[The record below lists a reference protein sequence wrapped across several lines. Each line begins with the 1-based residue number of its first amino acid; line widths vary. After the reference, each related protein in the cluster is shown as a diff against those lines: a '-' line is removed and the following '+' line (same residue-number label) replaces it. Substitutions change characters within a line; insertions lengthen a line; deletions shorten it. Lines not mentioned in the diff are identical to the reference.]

1 LRQRFSRAFRG
12 AHFHRTRLTR
22 GWLSAIGIAPDLVIP
37 HSPQLPPK
45 RSEVISRFAQSPPE
59 WRREGKLRN
68 VSALRSFPLCAS
80 FSRSEYYDRTDAYD
94 RHRGMLALAFCRK
107 PPTFTKTDSTRQ
119 VGWRLTRRQPTP
131 SKDGFRIEAGWNQ
144 VDLLRL
150 QTATIKACGLGDS
163 AAARVKSAEWA
174 NRIPEGLRSRQSGNS
189 AQAPNSSAA
198 SLTHVYSHVSY
209 TGYYVAGGLLLAG

>member
-1 LRQRFSRAFRG
+1 
-12 AHFHRTRLTR
+12 

-94 RHRGMLALAFCRK
+94 RHRGILPCALCRK
-107 PPTFTKTDSTRQ
+107 PPTFYNTDSTRQ
-119 VGWRLTRRQPTP
+119 LGLRLTRRQPTP
-131 SKDGFRIEAGWNQ
+131 SKDG
-144 VDLLRL
+144 LRL
-150 QTATIKACGLGDS
+150 IAHL
-163 AAARVKSAEWA
+163 EWA
-174 NRIPEGLRSRQSGNS
+174 MELPILKSFAHSIFAHRGAFKNQMPRF
-189 AQAPNSSAA
+189 
-198 SLTHVYSHVSY
+198 
-209 TGYYVAGGLLLAG
+209 